1 MPRKTNIDA
10 HRRKSREATGVRKM
24 SRHLEGVKEIDP
36 RNYDLLQRFLT
47 EHGKL
52 MPARL
57 TGASAKQQR
66 QIKKAVRRARTMG
79 LMP

>member
-10 HRRKSREATGVRKM
+10 SRRKTREMTGVRKM
-24 SRHLEGVKEIDP
+24 SRHLEGVTDIDP
-36 RNYDLLQRFLT
+36 RNYELLQRFLT
-47 EHGKL
+47 EHGKV

-66 QIKKAVRRARTMG
+66 QIKKAARRAPTMG
-79 LMP
+79 LLP